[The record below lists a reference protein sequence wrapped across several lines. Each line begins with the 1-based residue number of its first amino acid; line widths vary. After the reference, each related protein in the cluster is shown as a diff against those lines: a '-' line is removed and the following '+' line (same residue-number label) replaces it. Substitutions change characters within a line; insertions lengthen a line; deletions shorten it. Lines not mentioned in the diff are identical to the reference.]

1 MSAARIQR
9 ILLRHPYLFALL
21 LLLVALGVNYA
32 LQPNLFEPRVLNS
45 NLRTFLPL
53 MLLAAG
59 QAVVVIAGGIDLSV
73 GSVVSLVAA
82 VYVTRMAPDAPAQQI
97 VAVILLGCAVGMAAG
112 VLNGWAVAFLRLQ
125 PIVTTYATSFI
136 FGGLA
141 LWVLPRPGGTMP
153 AEFARWFRQTSPL
166 NLPMGVW
173 VALAVLVVWLLLRQT
188 RLGRYLFAVG
198 GQPEAAYATGVPVN
212 WVRFSTYVMAGLMAA
227 LSALALTLLTSSGDP
242 RMGNDMTLR
251 SVVAVVLG
259 GTRLAGGQGGIAGS
273 MAGAL
278 VLGIIRNIISF
289 ADVPTWWQT
298 LVDALIIVLALAA
311 PGLVRLVRRQVSL

>member
-1 MSAARIQR
+1 MTAARFQR

-21 LLLVALGVNYA
+21 LLVVALGVNYA
-32 LQPNLFEPRVLNS
+32 LQPNLFEARVLNS

-53 MLLAAG
+53 ILLAAG
-59 QAVVVIAGGIDLSV
+59 QAVVIIAGGIDLSV
-73 GSVVSLVAA
+73 GAVVSLVAA
-82 VYVTRMAPDAPAQQI
+82 VYVTRMAPDAPPQQI
-97 VAVILLGCAVGMAAG
+97 VTVILLGCAVGMAAG

-153 AEFARWFRQTSPL
+153 QEFARWFRQATPL

-173 VALAVLVVWLLLRQT
+173 VALAVLVAWLLLRQT

-227 LSALALTLLTSSGDP
+227 LAALALTLLTNSGDP

-311 PGLVRLVRRQVSL
+311 PGLIRLVRRQVSL